1 MESDDG
7 LEVHQHGDVM
17 LQVNSVGLMAPPV
30 VPCHR
35 SFGPSFPVLLGPTAR
50 MKGT

>member
-1 MESDDG
+1 METDDG
-7 LEVHQHGDVM
+7 LEFHQHGDMM
-17 LQVNSVGLMAPPV
+17 LQVNSVGPVAPPV

-35 SFGPSFPVLLGPTAR
+35 SFGPSFLVLLGPTAH